1 MRFCRGT
8 AGLKPPDGR
17 ARLCG
22 ITTRHS
28 SHACACQCHVSSR
41 HSVSARRVRR
51 GNAESRVGVS
61 GLPEAPDMVRCMWQE
76 SVTLPR
82 EIWRYT
88 LPEPDRDTYAAPHT
102 GHAGPHSRSR
112 LRGERSRSE
121 RRTHSHGAWALGRC
135 ASGTTLHTLM
145 SKHTHTHPSAVMTSV
160 TSCIAHSSLRP
171 PHATARRQ
179 QQAAAPS
186 ARRLATATRRSIA
199 GSSMPW
205 LPRHRAC
212 SLRVVR
218 ALGAPFAPAWQ
229 CACRGRRSSRG

>member
-1 MRFCRGT
+1 MCMSVSRQLSSLCPVTSARAACGVASDSQKRQIWYGVCGRRVLRYPARSGDTLYRNRIGIRTPRPTPATPGRT
-8 AGLKPPDGR
+8 AGL
-17 ARLCG
+17 
-22 ITTRHS
+22 
-28 SHACACQCHVSSR
+28 
-41 HSVSARRVRR
+41 VSA
-51 GNAESRVGVS
+51 ESG
-61 GLPEAPDMVRCMWQE
+61 
-76 SVTLPR
+76 
-82 EIWRYT
+82 
-88 LPEPDRDTYAAPHT
+88 
-102 GHAGPHSRSR
+102 AGA
-112 LRGERSRSE
+112 
-121 RRTHSHGAWALGRC
+121 RTHSHGAWALGRC

-212 SLRVVR
+212 SLRVLR